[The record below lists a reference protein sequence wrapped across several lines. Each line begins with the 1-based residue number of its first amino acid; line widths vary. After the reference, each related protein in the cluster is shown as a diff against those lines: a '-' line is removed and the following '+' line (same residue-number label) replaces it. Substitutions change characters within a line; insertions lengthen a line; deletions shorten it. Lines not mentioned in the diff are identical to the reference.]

1 MLKRH
6 GPTGICLDYGSEPDG
21 KARLLQGSI
30 DAQVI
35 LAEHTCAA
43 YKNVLYSW
51 LRQNRA
57 LTRFSFPLNHTKT
70 ARIEFEQVCYLVVWF

>member
-1 MLKRH
+1 LLQRDC
-6 GPTGICLDYGSEPDG
+6 PTGICLHYGREPDG

-35 LAEHTCAA
+35 QAEHTCTA
-43 YKNVLYSW
+43 YENVLYC
-51 LRQNRA
+51 LFRQNRA
-57 LTRFSFPLNHTKT
+57 LTRLTRPLNHTKT